1 MSPFSTLIVVYT
13 LLLVNT
19 WLKYGR
25 PLNGKWDDIC
35 GTRGRQISGKGVS

>member
-19 WLKYGR
+19 RLKYGR
-25 PLNGKWDDIC
+25 PLNGKWDESC
-35 GTRGRQISGKGVS
+35 GTRGRQRSGKGVS